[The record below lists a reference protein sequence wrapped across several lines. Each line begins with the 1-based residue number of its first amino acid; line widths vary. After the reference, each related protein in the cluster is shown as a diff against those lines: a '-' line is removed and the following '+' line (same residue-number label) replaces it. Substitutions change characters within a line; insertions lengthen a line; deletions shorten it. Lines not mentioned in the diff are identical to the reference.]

1 MRMISDVLAA
11 LALPVQA
18 RLDKRVPKKLLVEQG
33 AFAPGD
39 RRKIQDGLE
48 ELVWAAALKPSNIA
62 VAEYRDAVRESL
74 EIAVL
79 SVILKPEATKSRLV
93 ELIHR
98 AIPYLVILV
107 AEQGRCID
115 ISLAHKRASEGEA
128 GKVVLDGEIV
138 SVSLN
143 GAVAV
148 EKDFLGSLSVA
159 TQPLGNLFVLYQ
171 GWMDKLT
178 AFKVAQI
185 TGGFV
190 TTGDTAGRL
199 ECFKEYEALQDKLKE
214 LRGLAGK
221 ERQISRRVELNLE
234 VQQLDARL
242 KQIVEIL
249 KR

>member
-1 MRMISDVLAA
+1 MTMVSDVLTA
-11 LALPVQA
+11 LALPA
-18 RLDKRVPKKLLVEQG
+18 ECRLDKRVPKKMLAEQG
-33 AFAPGD
+33 AFAAGD
-39 RRKIQDGLE
+39 KRKVQDGVE

-62 VAEYRDAVRESL
+62 VAEYHDAIREYL

-79 SVILKPEATKSRLV
+79 SVILKPEASKSRLV

-98 AIPYLVILV
+98 AIPYPVILV
-107 AEQGRCID
+107 ADQGGGID

-128 GKVVLDGEIV
+128 GKVVLDNEIV

-143 GAVAV
+143 RTVAV
-148 EKDFLGSLSVA
+148 EKDFLGSLSIA
-159 TQPLGNLFVLYQ
+159 AQPSGNLFLIYQ

-178 AFKVAQI
+178 AFKIAQI

-190 TTGDTAGRL
+190 TTGDNTGRL
-199 ECFKEYEALQDKLKE
+199 EGFKEYEAIQGRLKE
-214 LRGLAGK
+214 LRNLAGK

-234 VQQLDARL
+234 VQKLEARL
-242 KQIVEIL
+242 KQLVETL